1 MITRLERE
9 GKGGV
14 VRRIAPDTYCYE
26 TDVFDANEM
35 LPWIR
40 SFLGRIIAIETDC
53 PKLNQL
59 FERDFAAMYRMY
71 FEENAQISDEDDM
84 EDSNE

>member
-1 MITRLERE
+1 M
-9 GKGGV
+9 
-14 VRRIAPDTYCYE
+14 
-26 TDVFDANEM
+26 FDANEM

-59 FERDFAAMYRMY
+59 FQRDFAAMYRMY
-71 FEENAQISDEDDM
+71 FGEATEPAAEDDM
-84 EDSNE
+84 EESNE

>member
-1 MITRLERE
+1 M
-9 GKGGV
+9 
-14 VRRIAPDTYCYE
+14 
-26 TDVFDANEM
+26 FDANEM

-71 FEENAQISDEDDM
+71 FGENAQIFDEDDT